1 MNNSMGTILGTLLA
15 TATTSL
21 ISLAPFG
28 MAHSAVDIG
37 EASVISQQGQRLK
50 VAVTYASAPGER
62 VPVTRFSVS
71 EVSSESTGQVPKADQ
86 FTISQPATRNVLY
99 LQSKEIVKIDKL
111 KLVMVAA
118 DSPGKNVVFDLLVPP
133 AKSAAQEVAPKT
145 TSKAKSSK
153 ARKGSKAKS
162 MKRRSAAK

>member
-1 MNNSMGTILGTLLA
+1 MKTAFATLLA
-15 TATTSL
+15 TSVTSL
-21 ISLAPFG
+21 IGLVPFSV
-28 MAHSAVDIG
+28 AHSAVDIG

-50 VAVTYASAPGER
+50 VAITYASAPGER

-71 EVSSESTGQVPKADQ
+71 DVSSESTGEVPKANQ

-111 KLVMVAA
+111 KLTMVAA
-118 DSPGKNVVFDLLVPP
+118 DTPGKNVVFDLLVPP
-133 AKSAAQEVAPKT
+133 AKSAAQEVAPKAAT
-145 TSKAKSSK
+145 KAKSSK
-153 ARKGSKAKS
+153 SRKGTKAKS